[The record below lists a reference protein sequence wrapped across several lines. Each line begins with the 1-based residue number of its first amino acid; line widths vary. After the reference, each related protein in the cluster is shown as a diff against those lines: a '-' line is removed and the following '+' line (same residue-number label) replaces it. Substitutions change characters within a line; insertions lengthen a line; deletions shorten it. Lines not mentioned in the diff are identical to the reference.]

1 MEWKYAFYCM
11 ASLFTVLNP
20 IGSLPIYLSLAGG
33 LSASDARRVP
43 MITAISVFVTLAA
56 FGLLGEYILQF
67 FGIGLPAFRV
77 GGGILIL
84 MMAISMLQARVS
96 SMKQTE
102 PEASESAERD
112 SVAIVPLAIPIL
124 AGPGSISTVIVL
136 VQHAETWGQRAMLFV
151 VIFVCS
157 ILIYGLL
164 RMAQRLRLFLG
175 IIGINIVARIM
186 GLVLAAIAVQFIA
199 QGLEQLLP
207 GLGAP
212 R

>member
-1 MEWKYAFYCM
+1 MDWQFAFYSM

-20 IGSLPIYLSLAGG
+20 IGSLPIYLSLSSG
-33 LSASDARRVP
+33 LNTSEARRIP
-43 MITAISVFVTLAA
+43 MITAVGVFVTLAA
-56 FGLLGEYILQF
+56 FALLGEHILKF

-84 MMAISMLQARVS
+84 LMAISMLQARVS
-96 SMKQTE
+96 AVKQTK
-102 PEASESAERD
+102 PEASESAEKD

-136 VQHAETWGQRAMLFV
+136 AQHAETWRERGALFV
-151 VIFVCS
+151 VILFCS
-157 ILIYGLL
+157 LLIYGLL
-164 RMAQRLRLFLG
+164 RTAQRLHRFLG
-175 IIGINIVARIM
+175 ILGINIVARIM
-186 GLVLAAIAVQFIA
+186 GLILAAIAVQFIA
-199 QGLEQLLP
+199 QGLAQLLP